1 MATKWTKYL
10 GDSVTVY
17 LDKSATVKD
26 AMKTVLDIEDDAA
39 HVNWG
44 GDWRMPTK
52 DEFDDLLKNCIWIKT
67 KLNGINGYKA
77 ISKKVGY
84 ENKWIFFPFTD
95 FRVGTELYSVG
106 KDGQYWSNSLYSK
119 KEQPFCATILELEP
133 SNKEQVRQY
142 RTLRF
147 YGITIRP
154 VCP

>member
-77 ISKKVGY
+77 IS
-84 ENKWIFFPFTD
+84 
-95 FRVGTELYSVG
+95 
-106 KDGQYWSNSLYSK
+106 
-119 KEQPFCATILELEP
+119 
-133 SNKEQVRQY
+133 
-142 RTLRF
+142 
-147 YGITIRP
+147 
-154 VCP
+154 